1 MIKLNNKKYIIPLI
15 ALFSFIIL
23 NFCII
28 YKTYKKIDSN
38 NSIFRLHVVANSNEI
53 SDQITKLKINENIQ
67 NYISTLDLNNKS
79 NDEISNIL
87 KENSANI
94 LNISNN
100 ILKNENKNYTASL
113 KIGKIKYDE
122 KDSTL
127 IHMDEGIYNSAKII
141 LGCGN
146 GKNIWSFIC
155 PNEENL
161 AKLRNYETIMPGISK
176 IYNDTNQKNVYT
188 SKILEVITNK

>member
-1 MIKLNNKKYIIPLI
+1 MKLNNNKYIIPLI

-38 NSIFRLHVVANSNEI
+38 NSIFRLHIVANSNDI

-67 NYISTLDLNNKS
+67 KYISTLNLNNKS

-87 KENSANI
+87 KENSASI
-94 LNISNN
+94 LNITNN
-100 ILKNENKNYTASL
+100 ILKNENKNYRATL
-113 KIGKIKYDE
+113 EIGKIKYDE

-127 IHMDEGIYNSAKII
+127 IHMDEGVYNSAKII

-155 PNEENL
+155 PSEENL
-161 AKLRNYETIMPGISK
+161 SKLINYETIMPGISK
-176 IYNDTNQKNVYT
+176 IYSNVENISYS
-188 SKILEVITNK
+188 SKILETIKNIK